1 MKVRTW
7 TVYELNS
14 YINRLFKSEPIIQ
27 NILLEGEISNCKI
40 HRSGHVY
47 FSLKDEKAKVNAV
60 MFRSDVEDTSVFEE
74 GNHVLCRASVNL
86 YEKEGSYNLIVR
98 SVDYRRQGSLYLKY
112 LELKEK
118 LASEGLFD
126 AKYKKELPLLPKR
139 VGVVTSNTGA
149 VISDIVNV
157 MRNRFSKGD
166 ILLYPARVQGR
177 DAVEELIE
185 GIKFF
190 NREAEVD
197 VIIVGRGGGSYEEL
211 FCFND
216 ENLARAIFHSQIPV
230 VSAVGHETDVTIS
243 DFVADLRASTP
254 SMAAELIFP
263 SKDELYFRLEQLK
276 ASIFQDIQSRLDYQ
290 WNRLSL
296 QLEKLHS
303 LNPLSTLEDHKQKN
317 DRLFAQ
323 LNQIFYRRHN
333 MRRSVL
339 ELTGK
344 NLMDLNPFAILE
356 RGYGLVRREDRLI
369 TSVSQVEK
377 EEFLDIVLSDGSIR
391 VRVADI
397 EEKTLFCD
405 G

>member
-47 FSLKDEKAKVNAV
+47 FSLKDERAKVNAV
-60 MFRSDVEDTSVFEE
+60 MFQSDVEDTSVFEE

-98 SVDYRRQGSLYLKY
+98 SVDYRGKGSLYPQY

-126 AKYKKELPLLPKR
+126 AKHKKKLPLLPKR

-157 MRNRFSKGD
+157 MRNRFAKGD
-166 ILLYPARVQGR
+166 ILLYPARVQGSG
-177 DAVEELIE
+177 AAQELIE
-185 GIKFF
+185 GIEFF
-190 NREAEVD
+190 NREAQVD

-216 ENLARAIFHSQIPV
+216 ENLARSIFHSQIPI

-254 SMAAELIFP
+254 SMAAELVFP
-263 SKDELYFRLEQLK
+263 SKDELYFRLEQIK
-276 ASIFQDIQSRLDYQ
+276 TSIIQDMKNRLDDRQ
-290 WNRLSL
+290 NRLNL
-296 QLEKLHS
+296 QLEKLYS
-303 LNPLSTLEDHKQKN
+303 LDPLFRLETYRQKN
-317 DRLFAQ
+317 DHLFAQ
-323 LNQIFYRRHN
+323 LTQIFYRKHN

-344 NLMDLNPFAILE
+344 NLLDLNPFAILE
-356 RGYGLVRREDRLI
+356 RGYGLVRSEEKLI
-369 TSVSQVEK
+369 TSISQVKRED
-377 EEFLDIVLSDGSIR
+377 LLNIILSDGSIR
-391 VRVADI
+391 VRVVDTEAK
-397 EEKTLFCD
+397 EAFF
-405 G
+405 

>member
-47 FSLKDEKAKVNAV
+47 FSLKDERAKVNAV
-60 MFRSDVEDTSVFEE
+60 MFQSDVEDTSVFEE

-98 SVDYRRQGSLYLKY
+98 SVDYRGKGSLYPQY

-126 AKYKKELPLLPKR
+126 AKHKKKLPLLPKR

-157 MRNRFSKGD
+157 MRNRFAKGD
-166 ILLYPARVQGR
+166 ILLYPARVQGSG
-177 DAVEELIE
+177 AAQELIE
-185 GIKFF
+185 GIEFF
-190 NREAEVD
+190 NREAQVD

-216 ENLARAIFHSQIPV
+216 ENLARSIFHSQIPI

-254 SMAAELIFP
+254 SMAAELVFP
-263 SKDELYFRLEQLK
+263 SKDELYFRLEQIK
-276 ASIFQDIQSRLDYQ
+276 TSIIQDMKNRLDDRQ
-290 WNRLSL
+290 NRLNL
-296 QLEKLHS
+296 QLEKLYS
-303 LNPLSTLEDHKQKN
+303 LDPLFRLETYRQKN
-317 DRLFAQ
+317 DHLFAQ
-323 LNQIFYRRHN
+323 LTQIFYRRHN

-344 NLMDLNPFAILE
+344 NLLDLNPFAILE
-356 RGYGLVRREDRLI
+356 RGYGLVRSEEKLI
-369 TSVSQVEK
+369 TSISQVKRED
-377 EEFLDIVLSDGSIR
+377 LLNIILSDGSIR
-391 VRVADI
+391 VRVVDTEAK
-397 EEKTLFCD
+397 EAFF
-405 G
+405 

>member
-47 FSLKDEKAKVNAV
+47 FSLKDERAKVNAV
-60 MFRSDVEDTSVFEE
+60 MFQSDVEDTSVFEE

-98 SVDYRRQGSLYLKY
+98 AIDYRGQGSLYPQY

-126 AKYKKELPLLPKR
+126 AKYKKKLPLLPKR

-157 MRNRFSKGD
+157 MRNRFAKGD
-166 ILLYPARVQGR
+166 ILLYPARVQGSS
-177 DAVEELIE
+177 AAQELIE
-185 GIKFF
+185 GIEFF
-190 NREAEVD
+190 NREMEVD
-197 VIIVGRGGGSYEEL
+197 VIILGRGGGSYEEL

-216 ENLARAIFHSQIPV
+216 ENLARAIFDSQIPI

-263 SKDELYFRLEQLK
+263 SKDELYFRLEQLR
-276 ASIFQDIQSRLDYQ
+276 ASIIQELKIRLDDRQ
-290 WNRLSL
+290 NRLNL
-296 QLEKLHS
+296 HLEKLRS
-303 LNPLSTLEDHKQKN
+303 LDPLVRLERYRQKN
-317 DRLFAQ
+317 NHLFAQ
-323 LNQIFYRRHN
+323 LTQIFYRRHN

-344 NLMDLNPFAILE
+344 NLLDLNPFAILE
-356 RGYGLVRREDRLI
+356 RGYGLVRSEDKLI
-369 TSVSQVEK
+369 TSVSQVNK
-377 EEFLDIVLSDGSIR
+377 EELLDVVLFDGSIR
-391 VRVADI
+391 VKVVDTETKEA
-397 EEKTLFCD
+397 FF
-405 G
+405 

>member
-47 FSLKDEKAKVNAV
+47 FSLKDERAKVNAV
-60 MFRSDVEDTSVFEE
+60 MFQSDVEDTSVFEE

-98 SVDYRRQGSLYLKY
+98 SVDYRGKGSLYPQY
-112 LELKEK
+112 LVLKEK

-126 AKYKKELPLLPKR
+126 AKHKKKLPLLPKR

-157 MRNRFSKGD
+157 MRNRFAKGD
-166 ILLYPARVQGR
+166 ILLYPARVQGSG
-177 DAVEELIE
+177 AAQELIE
-185 GIKFF
+185 GIEFF
-190 NREAEVD
+190 NREAQVD

-216 ENLARAIFHSQIPV
+216 ENLARSIFHSQIPI

-254 SMAAELIFP
+254 SMAAELVFP
-263 SKDELYFRLEQLK
+263 SKDELYFRLEQIK
-276 ASIFQDIQSRLDYQ
+276 TSIIQDMKNRLDGRQ
-290 WNRLSL
+290 NRLNL
-296 QLEKLHS
+296 QLEKLYS
-303 LNPLSTLEDHKQKN
+303 LDPLFRLETYRQKN
-317 DRLFAQ
+317 DHLFAQ
-323 LNQIFYRRHN
+323 LTQIFYRKHN

-344 NLMDLNPFAILE
+344 NLLDLNPFAILE
-356 RGYGLVRREDRLI
+356 RGYGLVRSEEKLI
-369 TSVSQVEK
+369 TSISQVKRED
-377 EEFLDIVLSDGSIR
+377 LLNIILSDGSIR
-391 VRVADI
+391 VRVVDTEAK
-397 EEKTLFCD
+397 EAFF
-405 G
+405 

>member
-47 FSLKDEKAKVNAV
+47 FSLKDERAKVNAV
-60 MFRSDVEDTSVFEE
+60 MFQSDVEDTSVLEE

-98 SVDYRRQGSLYLKY
+98 SVDYRGKGSLYPQY

-126 AKYKKELPLLPKR
+126 AKHKKKLPLLPKR

-157 MRNRFSKGD
+157 MRNRFAKGD
-166 ILLYPARVQGR
+166 ILLYPARVQGSG
-177 DAVEELIE
+177 AAQELIE
-185 GIKFF
+185 GIEFF
-190 NREAEVD
+190 NREAQVD

-216 ENLARAIFHSQIPV
+216 ENLARSIFHSQIPI

-254 SMAAELIFP
+254 SMAAELVFP
-263 SKDELYFRLEQLK
+263 SKDELYFRLEQIK
-276 ASIFQDIQSRLDYQ
+276 TSIIQDMKNRLDDRQ
-290 WNRLSL
+290 NRLNL
-296 QLEKLHS
+296 QLEKLYS
-303 LNPLSTLEDHKQKN
+303 LDPLFRLETYRQKN
-317 DRLFAQ
+317 DHLFAQ
-323 LNQIFYRRHN
+323 LTQIFYRKHN

-344 NLMDLNPFAILE
+344 NLLDLNPFAILE
-356 RGYGLVRREDRLI
+356 RGYGLVRSEEKLI
-369 TSVSQVEK
+369 TSISQVKRED
-377 EEFLDIVLSDGSIR
+377 LLNIILSDGSIR
-391 VRVADI
+391 VRVVDTEAK
-397 EEKTLFCD
+397 EAFF
-405 G
+405 